1 MFKNLLIAILGTA
14 VAGLL
19 SLNVAILTNAMVHDL
34 LFRAVSHLRLAR
46 TWPKTPTAQR
56 KQLKT
61 QLAKLRT
68 SHQVLKRQTLAVK
81 AEKQALQTKANHR
94 ARKVRAISRRIARRL
109 VRNTA
114 MNVSSLP
121 AEAIPWVG
129 TALLVS
135 VTAMDIK
142 DACDTMADINAI
154 ARELELDEHQAEART
169 ICGYRINV
177 KEDRFDAIDGTI
189 YQIIH

>member
-1 MFKNLLIAILGTA
+1 MVKNLLIAILGTA
-14 VAGLL
+14 VAGLV
-19 SLNVAILTNAMVHDL
+19 SLNVAILTNATVHDL
-34 LFRAVSHLRLAR
+34 LFKAFSLIPLGG
-46 TWPKTPTAQR
+46 TWPKSPTAQK

-68 SHQVLKRQTLAVK
+68 SHQVLKKETSALT
-81 AEKQALQTKANHR
+81 AEKQALQIKASHR
-94 ARKVRAISRRIARRL
+94 ATRVQAISRRIARRL

-114 MNVSSLP
+114 MNVSSIP

-129 TALLVS
+129 TALVVS
-135 VTAMDIK
+135 ITTMDIK

-154 ARELELDEHQAEART
+154 ARELELNEHQAEARA
-169 ICGYRINV
+169 ICGYQINV
-177 KEDRFDAIDGTI
+177 KEDLFDAVGGTI